1 MERRYY
7 PTTRRVVSIVE
18 WALVFGEERMIES
31 RIIWVVMWKLFHYQF
46 WWIYLCVGFP
56 IRLFLARRFKTVL
69 LGKAGLYAIASSLV
83 ASLLSTWFPI
93 IPLAGGAI
101 LVNIA
106 GDAAS
111 ESTVITVPMVAV
123 LMGLETALVDAI
135 FFRVLLKGS
144 RVRFRALLVINIL
157 NATIA
162 LALGLAWAFRHMPI
176 FIAAWDSCR

>member
-1 MERRYY
+1 
-7 PTTRRVVSIVE
+7 
-18 WALVFGEERMIES
+18 MIES

-46 WWIYLCVGFP
+46 WWIYLCVGVP
-56 IRLFLARRFKTVL
+56 IRLFLARRLKTVS
-69 LGKAGLYAIASSLV
+69 LGKAGFYAIASSLA
-83 ASLLSTWFPI
+83 ASILSTWFPI

-106 GDAAS
+106 GYAAS
-111 ESTVITVPMVAV
+111 ESTLITVPMVAV

-144 RVRFRALLVINIL
+144 ARVRFRALLVMNTL

-162 LALGLAWAFRHMPI
+162 LALGLTWAFRHMPI
-176 FIAAWDSCR
+176 FIAALDSCHL